1 MKAFFFTL
9 GVILILFISSC
20 KKSDPVPDPIPVPKP
35 DTLTAGWKKMTIT
48 GVNNF
53 ADIFFKN
60 NSTGY
65 LTGDKTYKSAD
76 GGLTWNVISN
86 RSFYN
91 LSVTNNGNVYFVN
104 NNDSVYKSSDGGNT
118 ITGVKAIGVVSDVF
132 FTDNNNGYGVAY
144 DGLCNT
150 TDGGQTWTKVNAT
163 GISFAPAYSSLFFTS
178 NTFGFIVTASG
189 VFKTN
194 GSLSNW
200 GQTNLTNGGYQSIYV
215 TPNNN
220 IYVSNS
226 IGELYKST
234 DGGNIFS
241 KLKVF
246 ANTQNTQQVYCDIH
260 FVDNN
265 TGYVSAGT
273 RIYKTTDAGA
283 TWNVVVALGEGGLTE
298 LHFTDAGH
306 GWACGYS
313 GGNGGTVLV
322 FN

>member
-1 MKAFFFTL
+1 MKIISL
-9 GVILILFISSC
+9 SILTLFIFFVSSC
-20 KKSDPVPDPIPVPKP
+20 KKSDPTPDPIPVPKP
-35 DTLTAGWKKMTIT
+35 DTLSAGWKKITII
-48 GVNNF
+48 GVNSF
-53 ADIFFKN
+53 ADIFFYN

-65 LTGDKTYKSAD
+65 LVGDKTYKSVD

-91 LSVTNNGNVYFVN
+91 LWVTNNGNVYLVN
-104 NNDSVYKSSDGGNT
+104 NKDSVYKSTDGGNT
-118 ITGVKAIGVVSDVF
+118 ITAAKAIGAVSDVF

-144 DGLCNT
+144 EGLCNT

-163 GISFAPAYSSLFFTS
+163 GISFVPVYSSLFFTS
-178 NTFGFIVTASG
+178 NTAGFIVTANG

-194 GSLSNW
+194 GNLLNWVPTSLSIGN
-200 GQTNLTNGGYQSIYV
+200 YQAIYV
-215 TPNNN
+215 TPNNT
-220 IYVSNS
+220 IYVSNN

-234 DGGNIFS
+234 DGGIIFS

-246 ANTQNTQQVYCDIH
+246 ANTQNTQQIYCDIH

-265 TGYVSAGT
+265 TGYVSAGS

-283 TWNVVVALGEGGLTE
+283 TWNVVVALGEGGVAE
-298 LHFTDAGH
+298 LHFTDASH

-313 GGNGGTVLV
+313 GGNGGTVLF